1 MFKTRVVGV
10 IKCEFCAE
18 GSSEGS
24 LIVEIFSK
32 FVWTSIF
39 WVFTLSRVNSVYG
52 FPKPSPHLGVKSF
65 KNTWR
70 IDFFSFSS
78 SVLVKTERHLVEKCS
93 LSNSSRKQ
101 KRRKCLLTIH

>member
-32 FVWTSIF
+32 FVWTLIF
-39 WVFTLSRVNSVYG
+39 
-52 FPKPSPHLGVKSF
+52 
-65 KNTWR
+65 
-70 IDFFSFSS
+70 
-78 SVLVKTERHLVEKCS
+78 
-93 LSNSSRKQ
+93 
-101 KRRKCLLTIH
+101 